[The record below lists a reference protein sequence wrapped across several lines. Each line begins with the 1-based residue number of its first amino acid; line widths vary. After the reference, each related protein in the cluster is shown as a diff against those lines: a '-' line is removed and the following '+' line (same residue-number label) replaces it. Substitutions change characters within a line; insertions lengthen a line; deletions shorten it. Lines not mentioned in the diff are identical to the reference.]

1 MITIIRYVLVV
12 VLHVARA
19 RLCALRSALVGGG
32 DALFRSAAPS
42 GDGADDGGAGG
53 AAAPTDTPARAHRA
67 PLACIT
73 KGGAIVLAAV
83 FGVLYVGCLVASV
96 LHWSVL

>member
-19 RLCALRSALVGGG
+19 RLCALRSALVGGGDKRGATAVLGAADVLGGG

-73 KGGAIVLAAV
+73 KVRL
-83 FGVLYVGCLVASV
+83 LLDS
-96 LHWSVL
+96 S